1 MIEYLLLL
9 VALLALSAFF
19 SSSETAYLS
28 IEGVRLEHER
38 RRRLPGADRA
48 AALLAEPR
56 RLLASILVGNNLVN
70 TGAAT
75 VGAVIAQEL
84 IGGRGGLSIVV
95 ATVAVTVLL
104 VIFGEIGPKSVAL
117 HHNMTVARYYSLPLI
132 WWSRL
137 IAPAVAALDWLSR
150 IWLRIVGGAEEAH
163 SALSLG
169 ELRTAIVQARE
180 EGELEGQDTSVLLG
194 ALRLGETQVR
204 RIMTPRPQIA
214 SIDSAATL
222 EEAGRAFGEA
232 GFLRLPVRYGSADDY
247 IGYLHGSDVVAELGR
262 GNRERRVR
270 EVMRDA
276 PVESERASVQRVLTA
291 MQATGQHLMLLID
304 EFGAT
309 TGLVTLEDILE
320 LVVGNI
326 RSETRAGSE
335 PVPVRIAGEE
345 FVEGRRGLT
354 DLGAELEIDLSDE
367 EAETVAGMLLQRF
380 RRIPQ
385 AEESVDLYGYRWTVA
400 ESDNRR
406 IRLVRF
412 RKLNPIQAHR
422 DDGDPRHDS
431 RNDAARES

>member
-1 MIEYLLLL
+1 MIEYFVLLA
-9 VALLALSAFF
+9 ALLALSAFF
-19 SSSETAYLS
+19 SSAETSYLS

-48 AALLAEPR
+48 AVLLQEPR

-84 IGGRGGLSIVV
+84 FGSGGGLSIVV
-95 ATVAVTVLL
+95 ATVAVTILL

-117 HHNMTVARYYSLPLI
+117 HHNLAVARYYSIPLT
-132 WWSRL
+132 WWARL
-137 IAPAVAALDWLSR
+137 TRPAVIALDWTSR
-150 IWLRIVGGAEEAH
+150 IWLRVVGGQEEA
-163 SALSLG
+163 STALSMG
-169 ELRTAIVQARE
+169 ELRTAIVQSRE
-180 EGELEGQDTSVLLG
+180 EGELKVQDTSVLLG
-194 ALRLGETQVR
+194 ALRLGETQIR
-204 RIMTPRPQIA
+204 RIMTGRPQIA
-214 SIDSAATL
+214 AIDSGATL
-222 EEAGRAFGEA
+222 EEAGRAFGAA
-232 GFLRLPVRYGSADDY
+232 GFLRLPVRSGTEDHY
-247 IGYLHGSDVVAELGR
+247 IGYLHGSDVLAQLGQ
-262 GNRERRVR
+262 GNRERHVR
-270 EVMRDA
+270 DVMREA
-276 PVESERASVQRVLTA
+276 PFESERASVQRVLTE
-291 MQATGQHLMLLID
+291 MQTTGHHLMLLID

-309 TGLVTLEDILE
+309 SGLVTLEDILE

-335 PVPVRIAGEE
+335 PVPVRIAGEQ

-354 DLGAELEIDLSDE
+354 DLGAELEVDFSAE

-385 AEESVDLYGYRWTVA
+385 SDESVDLYGYRWTVV

-412 RKLNPIQAHR
+412 RKLGIR
-422 DDGDPRHDS
+422 RPRPDVP
-431 RNDAARES
+431 DAPSES

>member
-1 MIEYLLLL
+1 MIEYFVLL
-9 VALLALSAFF
+9 AGLLALSAFF

-48 AALLAEPR
+48 ARLLAEPR

-84 IGGRGGLSIVV
+84 VGGSGGLSIVV
-95 ATVAVTVLL
+95 ATVTVTVLL

-117 HHNMTVARYYSLPLI
+117 HHNMTMARYYSLPLI

-150 IWLRIVGGAEEAH
+150 IWLRVVGGEKEAH

-169 ELRTAIVQARE
+169 ELRTAIVQSRDK
-180 EGELEGQDTSVLLG
+180 GEIEHQDTSVLLG
-194 ALRLGETQVR
+194 ALRLGETQIR
-204 RIMTPRPQIA
+204 RIMTPRPQIY

-222 EEAGRAFGEA
+222 EEAGRALGEA
-232 GFLRLPVRYGSADDY
+232 GFLRLPVRFGSADDY

-262 GNRERRVR
+262 GRREDRVR
-270 EVMRDA
+270 DVMRDA
-276 PVESERASVQRVLTA
+276 PVDSERASVQRVLTE
-291 MQATGQHLMLLID
+291 MQTTGQQLMLLID

-309 TGLVTLEDILE
+309 TGMVTLEDILE

-326 RSETRAGSE
+326 RSETRSGSE
-335 PVPVRIAGEE
+335 PVPVSIAGEQ

-354 DLGAELEIDLSDE
+354 DLGAELELDFSDE
-367 EAETVAGMLLQRF
+367 EAETIAGMLLQRF

-385 AEESVDLYGYRWTVA
+385 AEESIDLHGYRWTVA
-400 ESDNRR
+400 ESDQRR

-422 DDGDPRHDS
+422 TDGDPRHDV
-431 RNDAARES
+431 ARES

>member
-1 MIEYLLLL
+1 MIEYFVLLA
-9 VALLALSAFF
+9 ALLALSAFF
-19 SSSETAYLS
+19 SSAETSYLS

-48 AALLAEPR
+48 AALLQQPR

-84 IGGRGGLSIVV
+84 FGGSGGLSIVV
-95 ATVAVTVLL
+95 ATVAVTILL

-117 HHNMTVARYYSLPLI
+117 HHNLAVARYYSIPLT
-132 WWSRL
+132 WWARL
-137 IAPAVAALDWLSR
+137 TRPAVIALDWTSR
-150 IWLRIVGGAEEAH
+150 IWLRVVGGQEEA
-163 SALSLG
+163 STALSMG

-180 EGELEGQDTSVLLG
+180 EGELKVQDTSVLLG
-194 ALRLGETQVR
+194 ALRLGETQIR
-204 RIMTPRPQIA
+204 RIMTGRPQIA
-214 SIDSAATL
+214 AIDSGATL
-222 EEAGRAFGEA
+222 EEAGRAFGSA
-232 GFLRLPVRYGSADDY
+232 GFLRLPVRSGTEDHY
-247 IGYLHGSDVVAELGR
+247 IGYLHGSDVLAQLGQ
-262 GNRERRVR
+262 GNRERHVR
-270 EVMRDA
+270 DVMREA
-276 PVESERASVQRVLTA
+276 PFESERASVQRVLTQ
-291 MQATGQHLMLLID
+291 MQTTGHHLMLLID

-309 TGLVTLEDILE
+309 SGLVTLEDILE

-326 RSETRAGSE
+326 RSETRVGSE
-335 PVPVRIAGEE
+335 PVPVRIAGEQ

-354 DLGAELEIDLSDE
+354 DLGAELEVDFSKE

-385 AEESVDLYGYRWTVA
+385 TDESVDLYGYRWTVV

-412 RKLNPIQAHR
+412 RKLGIR
-422 DDGDPRHDS
+422 RPRPDVP
-431 RNDAARES
+431 DAPAES

>member
-1 MIEYLLLL
+1 MIEYFILLA
-9 VALLALSAFF
+9 VLLALSAFF

-38 RRRLPGADRA
+38 QRKLPGANRVA
-48 AALLAEPR
+48 GLLAEPR

-75 VGAVIAQEL
+75 VGAVIAQDL
-84 IGGRGGLSIVV
+84 IGSSGGLSIVV
-95 ATVAVTVLL
+95 ATVAITVLL

-117 HHNMTVARYYSLPLI
+117 HHNLTLARLYSLPLT

-150 IWLRIVGGAEEAH
+150 IWLRVVGGAEEAS

-169 ELRTAIVQARE
+169 ELRTAIVQSRD
-180 EGELEGQDTSVLLG
+180 EGELAGEDTSVLLG
-194 ALRLGETQVR
+194 ALRLGETQIR
-204 RIMTPRPQIA
+204 RIMTGRPQIA
-214 SIDSAATL
+214 SIDSSATL
-222 EEAGRAFGEA
+222 EQAGRAFGAA
-232 GFLRLPVRYGSADDY
+232 GFLRLPVRSGTANEY
-247 IGYLHGSDVVAELGR
+247 IGYLHGSDVLAELGHGR
-262 GNRERRVR
+262 SDRLVR
-270 EVMRDA
+270 EVMRE
-276 PVESERASVQRVLTA
+276 PVFESERASVQRVLTQ
-291 MQATGQHLMLLID
+291 MQNTGHHLMLLID
-304 EFGAT
+304 EFGGT

-335 PVPVRIAGEE
+335 PIPVRIAGEQ

-354 DLGAELEIDLSDE
+354 DLGAELEIDFTE
-367 EAETVAGMLLQRF
+367 EKAETVAGMLLQRF

-385 AEESVDLYGYRWTVA
+385 AEESIDLHGYRWTVS
-400 ESDNRR
+400 ESDGRR

-412 RKLNPIQAHR
+412 RKLNPIQAGR
-422 DDGDPRHDS
+422 ES
-431 RNDAARES
+431 ADAAPES

>member
-1 MIEYLLLL
+1 MIEYLILL
-9 VALLALSAFF
+9 AGLLALSAFF

-28 IEGVRLEHER
+28 IEGVRMEHER

-48 AALLAEPR
+48 AALLREPR

-75 VGAVIAQEL
+75 VGGVIAQDL
-84 IGGRGGLSIVV
+84 VGGSEGLSIIV
-95 ATVAVTVLL
+95 ATVAVTILL

-117 HHNMTVARYYSLPLI
+117 HHNLTVARYYSLPLT

-137 IAPAVAALDWLSR
+137 IAPAVAALDWTSR
-150 IWLRIVGGAEEAH
+150 IWLRIVGGQEEAH

-169 ELRTAIVQARE
+169 ELRTAIVQSRD
-180 EGELEGQDTSVLLG
+180 EGELAGADTSVLLG

-204 RIMTPRPQIA
+204 RIMTARPAII

-222 EEAGRAFGEA
+222 EEAGAAFGEA
-232 GFLRLPVRYGSADDY
+232 GFLRLPVRYGSADDF
-247 IGYLHGSDVVAELGR
+247 IGYLHGSDVLAELGR
-262 GNRERRVR
+262 GNRDGRVR
-270 EVMRDA
+270 DVMREA
-276 PVESERASVQRVLTA
+276 PVESERASVQRVMTQ
-291 MQATGQHLMLLID
+291 MQSTGQQLMLLID

-335 PVPVRIAGEE
+335 PVPVRIAGEQ

-354 DLGAELEIDLSDE
+354 DLGAELEVDFSPE

-380 RRIPQ
+380 RRIPR
-385 AEESVDLYGYRWTVA
+385 AEESLELYGYRWTIVDA
-400 ESDNRR
+400 DPRR

-412 RKLNPIQAHR
+412 SKLDVTA
-422 DDGDPRHDS
+422 D
-431 RNDAARES
+431 ESAPADIP

>member
-1 MIEYLLLL
+1 MIEYFVLLIG
-9 VALLALSAFF
+9 LLALSAFF
-19 SSSETAYLS
+19 SSAETSYLS

-48 AALLAEPR
+48 AALLREPR

-84 IGGRGGLSIVV
+84 VGGSGGLSIVV
-95 ATVAVTVLL
+95 ATVAVTILL

-117 HHNMTVARYYSLPLI
+117 HHNLAVARYYSLPLT

-137 IAPAVAALDWLSR
+137 TRPAVAALDWTSR
-150 IWLRIVGGAEEAH
+150 IWLRIVGGQEEAG

-169 ELRTAIVQARE
+169 ELRTAIVQARD

-204 RIMTPRPQIA
+204 RIMTPRPQIT

-222 EEAGRAFGEA
+222 EQAGRAFGDA
-232 GFLRLPVRYGSADDY
+232 GFLRLPVRYGSADNY

-262 GNRERRVR
+262 GNRDARVR
-270 EVMRDA
+270 DVMREA
-276 PVESERASVQRVLTA
+276 PIESERASVQRVLGA
-291 MQATGQHLMLLID
+291 MQTTGHQLMLLID

-335 PVPVRIAGEE
+335 HVPVRIAGEQL
-345 FVEGRRGLT
+345 VEGRRGLT
-354 DLGAELEIDLSDE
+354 DLGAELEIDFSAE
-367 EAETVAGMLLQRF
+367 EAETVAGMLLQRL

-385 AEESVDLYGYRWTVA
+385 AEESLDLYGYRWTVA
-400 ESDNRR
+400 QADQRR
-406 IRLVRF
+406 ISLVRF
-412 RKLNPIQAHR
+412 RKLNPIQAQR
-422 DDGDPRHDS
+422 EDGDG
-431 RNDAARES
+431 ARES

>member
-1 MIEYLLLL
+1 MIEYFVLL
-9 VALLALSAFF
+9 AGLLALSAFF
-19 SSSETAYLS
+19 SSAETSYLS

-38 RRRLPGADRA
+38 QRRLPGADRA
-48 AALLAEPR
+48 AALLSEPR

-84 IGGRGGLSIVV
+84 IGGRGGLSIIV
-95 ATVAVTVLL
+95 ATVAVTILL
-104 VIFGEIGPKSVAL
+104 VVFGEIGPKSVAL
-117 HHNMTVARYYSLPLI
+117 HHNMAVARYYSLPLT
-132 WWSRL
+132 WWARL
-137 IAPAVAALDWLSR
+137 TRPAVAALDWTSR
-150 IWLRIVGGAEEAH
+150 IWLRIVGGQEEAS

-169 ELRTAIVQARE
+169 ELRTAIVQSRD
-180 EGELEGQDTSVLLG
+180 EGELEGQDTSLLLG

-204 RIMTPRPQIA
+204 RIMTPRPQIT

-222 EEAGRAFGEA
+222 EQAGREFGEA
-232 GFLRLPVRYGSADDY
+232 GFLRLPVRYGSADDF
-247 IGYLHGSDVVAELGR
+247 IGYLHGSDVLAELGQD
-262 GNRERRVR
+262 NRERRVR
-270 EVMRDA
+270 DVMREA
-276 PVESERASVQRVLTA
+276 PVESERASVQRVLSA
-291 MQATGQHLMLLID
+291 MQRTGNQLMLLID

-335 PVPVRIAGEE
+335 PVPVRIAGEQ

-354 DLGAELEIDLSDE
+354 DLGAELEIDFSEE

-385 AEESVDLYGYRWTVA
+385 PDESIDLYGYRWTVA
-400 ESDNRR
+400 ESDRRR

-422 DDGDPRHDS
+422 EDGDV
-431 RNDAARES
+431 ARES

>member
-1 MIEYLLLL
+1 MFEYFVLLLG
-9 VALLALSAFF
+9 LLTLSAFF

-28 IEGVRLEHER
+28 IEGVRMEHER
-38 RRRLPGADRA
+38 QRRLPGADRA
-48 AALLAEPR
+48 AALLSEPR

-75 VGAVIAQEL
+75 VGGVIAQEL
-84 IGGRGGLSIVV
+84 VGGSEGLSIIV

-117 HHNMTVARYYSLPLI
+117 HHNLTMARYYSLPLI

-137 IAPAVAALDWLSR
+137 IAPAVAALDWTSR
-150 IWLRIVGGAEEAH
+150 IWLRIVGGEEEAH

-169 ELRTAIVQARE
+169 ELRTAIVQARD
-180 EGELEGQDTSVLLG
+180 EGEIDVGDTSVLLG

-204 RIMTPRPQIA
+204 RVMTARTAISSVDA
-214 SIDSAATL
+214 NATL
-222 EEAGRAFGEA
+222 EEAGRAFAIA

-247 IGYLHGSDVVAELGR
+247 IGYLHGSDVLAELGR
-262 GNRERRVR
+262 GNREGVVR
-270 EVMRDA
+270 DVMREA
-276 PVESERASVQRVLTA
+276 PLESERASVQRVLTE
-291 MQATGQHLMLLID
+291 MQTTGQHLMLLID

-335 PVPVRIAGEE
+335 PVPVRIAGEQ

-354 DLGAELEIDLSDE
+354 DLGAELEIDFSPE

-380 RRIPQ
+380 RRFPR
-385 AEESVDLYGYRWTVA
+385 AEESLDLYGYRWTIVDA
-400 ESDNRR
+400 DERR

-412 RKLNPIQAHR
+412 
-422 DDGDPRHDS
+422 S
-431 RNDAARES
+431 RLKS

>member
-1 MIEYLLLL
+1 MIEYFLLL

-38 RRRLPGADRA
+38 RRKLPGANRA

-84 IGGRGGLSIVV
+84 VGGSGGLSIVV

-117 HHNMTVARYYSLPLI
+117 HHNLTMARYYSLPLT

-137 IAPAVAALDWLSR
+137 IAPAVAALDWMSR
-150 IWLRIVGGAEEAH
+150 IWLRIVGGQEEAG

-169 ELRTAIVQARE
+169 ELRTAIVQSRE
-180 EGELEGQDTSVLLG
+180 EGEIAGADTSVLLG

-204 RIMTPRPQIA
+204 RIMTGRLQIV
-214 SIDSAATL
+214 SIDSLATL

-262 GNRERRVR
+262 GNRDGRVR

-276 PVESERASVQRVLTA
+276 PVESERASVQRVLSE
-291 MQATGQHLMLLID
+291 MQTTGHHLMLLID

-335 PVPVRIAGEE
+335 PVPVRIAGEQ

-354 DLGAELEIDLSDE
+354 DLGAELDVDFSTE

-385 AEESVDLYGYRWTVA
+385 ADESLDLYGYRWTVA
-400 ESDNRR
+400 ESDARR

-412 RKLNPIQAHR
+412 RRL
-422 DDGDPRHDS
+422 DGGQG
-431 RNDAARES
+431 DAEVERATNES

>member
-1 MIEYLLLL
+1 MIEYFVLL
-9 VALLALSAFF
+9 AGLLALSAFF

-38 RRRLPGADRA
+38 QRRLPGADRA
-48 AALLAEPR
+48 ARLLAEPR

-84 IGGRGGLSIVV
+84 VGGSGGLSIVV
-95 ATVAVTVLL
+95 ATVTVTVLL

-117 HHNMTVARYYSLPLI
+117 HHNMTMARYYSLPLI

-137 IAPAVAALDWLSR
+137 IAPAVASLDWLSR
-150 IWLRIVGGAEEAH
+150 IWLRIVGGADEAH

-169 ELRTAIVQARE
+169 ELRTAIVQARD
-180 EGELEGQDTSVLLG
+180 EGELAGQDTSVLLG

-214 SIDSAATL
+214 SIDSAASL
-222 EEAGRAFGEA
+222 EQAGVAFGEA

-262 GNRERRVR
+262 GNRESRVR

-276 PVESERASVQRVLTA
+276 PIESERASVQRVLNT
-291 MQATGQHLMLLID
+291 MQRTGNHLMLLID

-335 PVPVRIAGEE
+335 PVPVSIAGEQ

-354 DLGAELEIDLSDE
+354 DLASELDLDLSDE

-385 AEESVDLYGYRWTVA
+385 AQESIDLHGYRWTVA
-400 ESDNRR
+400 ESDRRR

-412 RKLNPIQAHR
+412 RKLNPIQAR
-422 DDGDPRHDS
+422 RENGDGL
-431 RNDAARES
+431 RES

>member
-1 MIEYLLLL
+1 MIEYFVLLAL
-9 VALLALSAFF
+9 LLALSAFF
-19 SSSETAYLS
+19 SSAETSYLS

-48 AALLAEPR
+48 AALLREPR

-84 IGGRGGLSIVV
+84 VGGGGGLSIVV
-95 ATVAVTVLL
+95 ATLAVTVLL

-117 HHNMTVARYYSLPLI
+117 HHNLAVARYYSLPLT
-132 WWSRL
+132 WWARMT
-137 IAPAVAALDWLSR
+137 APLVAALDWTSR
-150 IWLRIVGGAEEAH
+150 IWLRIVGGQEEAG

-180 EGELEGQDTSVLLG
+180 EGELAGQDTSVLLG

-204 RIMTPRPQIA
+204 RIMTGRLQIA
-214 SIDSAATL
+214 SIDSSATL
-222 EEAGRAFGEA
+222 EEAGVAFGEA
-232 GFLRLPVRYGSADDY
+232 GFLRLPVRYGSADGY

-262 GNRERRVR
+262 GNREGRVR
-270 EVMRDA
+270 EVMREA
-276 PVESERASVQRVLTA
+276 PIESERASVQRVLGA
-291 MQATGQHLMLLID
+291 MQTTGHQLMLLID

-309 TGLVTLEDILE
+309 TGMVTLEDILE

-335 PVPVRIAGEE
+335 PVPVRIAGEQ

-354 DLGAELEIDLSDE
+354 DLGAELEIDFSEE
-367 EAETVAGMLLQRF
+367 EAETVAGMLLQRL

-385 AEESVDLYGYRWTVA
+385 SEEAVNLYGYRWTVA
-400 ESDNRR
+400 EADERR

-412 RKLNPIQAHR
+412 RKLNPVQAQR
-422 DDGDPRHDS
+422 DGESADGS
-431 RNDAARES
+431 RES

>member
-1 MIEYLLLL
+1 MIEYFVLL
-9 VALLALSAFF
+9 AGLLALSAFF

-48 AALLAEPR
+48 ARLLEEPR

-84 IGGRGGLSIVV
+84 VGGSGGLSIVV
-95 ATVAVTVLL
+95 ATIAVTILL

-137 IAPAVAALDWLSR
+137 IAPAVAALDWTSR
-150 IWLRIVGGAEEAH
+150 IWLRIVGGQEEAH

-169 ELRTAIVQARE
+169 ELRTAIVQSRD
-180 EGELEGQDTSVLLG
+180 EGELKGQDTSVLLG

-204 RIMTPRPQIA
+204 RIMTPRPQIT
-214 SIDSAATL
+214 SINSAATL
-222 EEAGRAFGEA
+222 EQAGRAFGEA

-247 IGYLHGSDVVAELGR
+247 IGYLHGSDVVAELGQ
-262 GNRERRVR
+262 GNRESLVR
-270 EVMRDA
+270 EVMRQA
-276 PVESERASVQRVLTA
+276 PVESERASVQRVLTQ
-291 MQATGQHLMLLID
+291 MQNTGHHLMLLID

-354 DLGAELEIDLSDE
+354 DLAAELEIDLSDE

-385 AEESVDLYGYRWTVA
+385 AEESIDLYGYRWTVA
-400 ESDNRR
+400 ESDRRR

-412 RKLNPIQAHR
+412 RKLNPIQASR
-422 DDGDPRHDS
+422 DNGDTV
-431 RNDAARES
+431 RES

>member
-1 MIEYLLLL
+1 MFEYFVLLLG
-9 VALLALSAFF
+9 LLTLSAFF

-28 IEGVRLEHER
+28 IEGVRMEHER
-38 RRRLPGADRA
+38 QRRLPGADRA
-48 AALLAEPR
+48 AALLSEPR

-75 VGAVIAQEL
+75 VGGVIAQEL
-84 IGGRGGLSIVV
+84 VGGSEGLSIIV

-117 HHNMTVARYYSLPLI
+117 HHNLTMARYYSLPLI

-137 IAPAVAALDWLSR
+137 IAPAVAALDWTSR
-150 IWLRIVGGAEEAH
+150 IWLRIVGGEEEAH

-169 ELRTAIVQARE
+169 ELRTAIVQARD
-180 EGELEGQDTSVLLG
+180 EGEIDVGDTSVLLG

-204 RIMTPRPQIA
+204 RVMTARTAISSVDA
-214 SIDSAATL
+214 NATL
-222 EEAGRAFGEA
+222 EESGRAFAIA

-247 IGYLHGSDVVAELGR
+247 IGYLHGSDVLAELGQ
-262 GNRERRVR
+262 GNREGVVR
-270 EVMRDA
+270 DVMREA
-276 PVESERASVQRVLTA
+276 PLESERASVQRVLTE
-291 MQATGQHLMLLID
+291 MQTTGQHLMLLID

-335 PVPVRIAGEE
+335 PVPVRIAGEQ

-354 DLGAELEIDLSDE
+354 DLGAELEIDFSPE

-380 RRIPQ
+380 RRFPR
-385 AEESVDLYGYRWTVA
+385 AEESLDLYGYRWTIVDA
-400 ESDNRR
+400 DERR

-412 RKLNPIQAHR
+412 
-422 DDGDPRHDS
+422 S
-431 RNDAARES
+431 RLKS

>member
-1 MIEYLLLL
+1 MIEYLILL
-9 VALLALSAFF
+9 AGLLALSAFF

-28 IEGVRLEHER
+28 IEGVRMEHER

-48 AALLAEPR
+48 AALLREPR

-75 VGAVIAQEL
+75 VGGVIAQDL
-84 IGGRGGLSIVV
+84 VGGSEGLSIIV
-95 ATVAVTVLL
+95 ATVAVTILL

-117 HHNMTVARYYSLPLI
+117 HHNLTVARYYSLPLT

-137 IAPAVAALDWLSR
+137 IAPAVAALDWTSR
-150 IWLRIVGGAEEAH
+150 IWLRIVGGQEEAH

-169 ELRTAIVQARE
+169 ELRTAIVQSRD
-180 EGELEGQDTSVLLG
+180 EGELAGADTSVLLG

-204 RIMTPRPQIA
+204 RIMTARPAII

-222 EEAGRAFGEA
+222 EEAGAAFGEA
-232 GFLRLPVRYGSADDY
+232 GFLRLPVRYGSADDF
-247 IGYLHGSDVVAELGR
+247 IGYLHGSDVLAELGR
-262 GNRERRVR
+262 GNRDGRVR
-270 EVMRDA
+270 DVMREA
-276 PVESERASVQRVLTA
+276 PVESERASVQRVMTQ
-291 MQATGQHLMLLID
+291 MQSTGQQLMLLID

-335 PVPVRIAGEE
+335 PVPVRIAGEQ

-354 DLGAELEIDLSDE
+354 DLGAELEVDFSPE

-380 RRIPQ
+380 RRIPR
-385 AEESVDLYGYRWTVA
+385 AEESLELYGYRWTIVDA
-400 ESDNRR
+400 DPRR

-412 RKLNPIQAHR
+412 SKLDVTA
-422 DDGDPRHDS
+422 D
-431 RNDAARES
+431 ESTPADIP

>member
-1 MIEYLLLL
+1 MIEYFVLL
-9 VALLALSAFF
+9 AGLLALSAFF
-19 SSSETAYLS
+19 SSAETAYLS

-38 RRRLPGADRA
+38 RRQLPGAERA
-48 AALLAEPR
+48 GRMLEEPR
-56 RLLASILVGNNLVN
+56 RLLAAILVGNNLVN

-84 IGGRGGLSIVV
+84 VGSSGGLSIVV
-95 ATVAVTVLL
+95 ATVAVTILL

-117 HHNMTVARYYSLPLI
+117 HHNLTVARFYSLPLS

-137 IAPAVAALDWLSR
+137 IAPAVASLDWLSR

-204 RIMTPRPQIA
+204 RIMTSRPQIA

-222 EEAGRAFGEA
+222 EEAGRAFGAA
-232 GFLRLPVRYGSADDY
+232 GFLRLPVRYGSADDF

-262 GNRERRVR
+262 GNREGRVR
-270 EVMRDA
+270 DVMREA

-291 MQATGQHLMLLID
+291 MQTTGQQLMLLID

-309 TGLVTLEDILE
+309 TGMVTLEDILE

-335 PVPVRIAGEE
+335 PVPVRIAGEQ

-354 DLGAELEIDLSDE
+354 DLGAELEVDFSEE

-400 ESDNRR
+400 QADQRR
-406 IRLVRF
+406 IRLVGF
-412 RKLNPIQAHR
+412 RKLNPVQAHR
-422 DDGDPRHDS
+422 DAGD
-431 RNDAARES
+431 AVRES